1 MSLKTK
7 QNHEDHGSNRVRDCS
22 RGQSI
27 NKNVCNFN
35 DIQYFDGESH
45 KEEFIDCM
53 LDLVDYFS
61 YAKVFEHFKVFFV
74 SRILESDVANWWNDI
89 QYFRRRR

>member
-7 QNHEDHGSNRVRDCS
+7 QNHEDQGINHVWDCS

-35 DIQYFDGESH
+35 DIQYFDGESY
-45 KEEFIDCM
+45 KEDFKDWM
-53 LDLVDYFS
+53 LED
-61 YAKVFEHFKVFFV
+61 KQFEERL
-74 SRILESDVANWWNDI
+74 SIEDNILEFLEEAQEENME
-89 QYFRRRR
+89 

>member
-1 MSLKTK
+1 MKTMEVIVSEIVLVANLSTK
-7 QNHEDHGSNRVRDCS
+7 MFVISMIFNTLMVNHT
-22 RGQSI
+22 
-27 NKNVCNFN
+27 
-35 DIQYFDGESH
+35 
-45 KEEFIDCM
+45 EEFIDWM

-89 QYFRRRR
+89 QYIRRRR